1 MVLQLGARLPEKAAP
16 ALGRSELLEALSS
29 LQITEVPE
37 GRYSGRLTMVRG
49 FKKIHV
55 SEGQRTGFLK

>member
-37 GRYSGRLTMVRG
+37 GRYSGAVNNG
-49 FKKIHV
+49 
-55 SEGQRTGFLK
+55 